1 MKINEVILQSIAK
14 LVVFIILTLALY
26 LFFSGHNAPGGG
38 FIAGLVLASA
48 IILLFLAFDM
58 ETVLKGIPLDF
69 KMIAALGVFLAVST
83 GVGSILFD
91 VPFLTHTIVAY
102 DLPLFGMIELSTVTL
117 FEAGVALTV
126 VGVVI
131 TIILTIS
138 EDV

>member
-102 DLPLFGMIELSTVTL
+102 DLPLLGMIELSTVTL